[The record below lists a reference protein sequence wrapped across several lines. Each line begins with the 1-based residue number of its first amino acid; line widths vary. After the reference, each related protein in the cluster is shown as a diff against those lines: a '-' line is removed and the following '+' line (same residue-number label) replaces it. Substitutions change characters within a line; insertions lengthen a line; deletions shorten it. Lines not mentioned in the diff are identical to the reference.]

1 MSQENV
7 ELVRKAFDAFNQGDP
22 SVFLS
27 LYDADIIMRIAP
39 PNIDGGTY
47 HGAEAVERYYTQF
60 FAAFGGTYR
69 VEIEK
74 VIDVGDSVLTIQK
87 ATAKGRQSGATVQKV
102 VPWIMTMRGGKIIRI
117 DHPASLEEAL
127 EMVGL
132 SEQDVHADS

>member
-7 ELVRKAFDAFNQGDP
+7 ELVREAFEAFNHGDP
-22 SVFLS
+22 SFFLS
-27 LYDADIIMRIAP
+27 LYDADIVMRIAP

-60 FAAFGGTYR
+60 FAAFGGSYR
-69 VEIEK
+69 VEIEQ
-74 VIDVGDSVLTIQK
+74 VINVGDSVLTIQK
-87 ATAKGRQSGATVQKV
+87 ATAKGRESGATVQKV
-102 VPWIMTMRGGKIIRI
+102 VPWIVTMRGGKIIRI